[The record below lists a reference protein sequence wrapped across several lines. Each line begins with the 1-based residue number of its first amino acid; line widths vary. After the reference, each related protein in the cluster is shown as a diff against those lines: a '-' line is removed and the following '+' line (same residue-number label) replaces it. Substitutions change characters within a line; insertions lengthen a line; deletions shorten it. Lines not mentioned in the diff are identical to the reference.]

1 MRAVL
6 LRGVLDLA
14 LFVRVP
20 ALALVYPELLGHGVF
35 HGAGVL
41 AAHLVVRNPPVLRCA
56 FAVLGQFGF
65 VVDLCLR
72 IVVFHPAGVPQVA
85 YVHVQALE
93 GDARGDDAVQLAG
106 LDLGVEQAVAQRRAV
121 NHLGLGTGDCAVAL
135 QGRKVAPQ
143 GGGKVI
149 FQLLIRNFAV
159 AGATYSVAESCTSY

>member
-1 MRAVL
+1 MRAVCQG
-6 LRGVLDLA
+6 GVLNLA
-14 LFVRVP
+14 VLVRVA

-35 HGAGVL
+35 HGAAVL
-41 AAHLVVRNPPVLRCA
+41 PPHLVVRNPPVLRCA

-65 VVDLCLR
+65 VVDGGAGV
-72 IVVFHPAGVPQVA
+72 VVFHPPGVPQVPD
-85 YVHVQALE
+85 VHVQPLE
-93 GDARGDDAVQLAG
+93 GNARGHDAVQLAG

>member
-1 MRAVL
+1 MRAVCFG
-6 LRGVLDLA
+6 GVLNLP

-20 ALALVYPELLGHGVF
+20 ALAFVHPELFWHRVL
-35 HGAGVL
+35 HGAAVL
-41 AAHLVVRNPPVLRCA
+41 PPQLVVRNPPVLRCS
-56 FAVLGQFGF
+56 FAVAGQFGF
-65 VVDLCLR
+65 GVDGCLGVVVL
-72 IVVFHPAGVPQVA
+72 HPPGMPQVPD
-85 YVHVQALE
+85 VHVQALE

>member
-1 MRAVL
+1 M
-6 LRGVLDLA
+6 DLA
-14 LFVRVP
+14 LFVLVP
-20 ALALVYPELLGHGVF
+20 ALALVHPELFRHCVF
-35 HGAGVL
+35 HRAVVL
-41 AAHLVVRNPPVLRCA
+41 PPQLVVRNPPVLRCA
-56 FAVLGQFGF
+56 FAVMGQFGF
-65 VVDLCLR
+65 GVDRALWV
-72 IVVFHPAGVPQVA
+72 VVFHPADAAQVPD
-85 YVHVQALE
+85 VHVQALE
-93 GDARGDDAVQLAG
+93 ADARGHNAVQLAG

>member
-1 MRAVL
+1 M
-6 LRGVLDLA
+6 
-14 LFVRVP
+14 
-20 ALALVYPELLGHGVF
+20 
-35 HGAGVL
+35 
-41 AAHLVVRNPPVLRCA
+41 
-56 FAVLGQFGF
+56 
-65 VVDLCLR
+65 
-72 IVVFHPAGVPQVA
+72 PQVA
-85 YVHVQALE
+85 YVHIQALE

>member
-1 MRAVL
+1 ML
-6 LRGVLDLA
+6 HCTGTL
-14 LFVRVP
+14 P
-20 ALALVYPELLGHGVF
+20 P
-35 HGAGVL
+35 
-41 AAHLVVRNPPVLRCA
+41 HLVVRNPPVLRCA

-65 VVDLCLR
+65 VVDRCLR
-72 IVVFHPAGVPQVA
+72 VVVFHPPGVPQVPH
-85 YVHVQALE
+85 VHVQPLE
-93 GDARGDDAVQLAG
+93 ADAGGHDAVEFVG

-121 NHLGLGTGDCAVAL
+121 DHLGLGTGDCAVAL

>member
-1 MRAVL
+1 ML
-6 LRGVLDLA
+6 HCTGTL
-14 LFVRVP
+14 P
-20 ALALVYPELLGHGVF
+20 P
-35 HGAGVL
+35 
-41 AAHLVVRNPPVLRCA
+41 HLVVRNPPVLRCA
-56 FAVLGQFGF
+56 FAVGGQFGF
-65 VVDLCLR
+65 VVDGGAGV
-72 IVVFHPAGVPQVA
+72 VVFHPPGVPQVA
-85 YVHVQALE
+85 YVHVQPLE
-93 GDARGDDAVQLAG
+93 GNAGGHDAVQLAR

>member
-1 MRAVL
+1 M
-6 LRGVLDLA
+6 
-14 LFVRVP
+14 
-20 ALALVYPELLGHGVF
+20 
-35 HGAGVL
+35 
-41 AAHLVVRNPPVLRCA
+41 
-56 FAVLGQFGF
+56 
-65 VVDLCLR
+65 
-72 IVVFHPAGVPQVA
+72 PQVA

>member
-1 MRAVL
+1 ML
-6 LRGVLDLA
+6 HCTGTL
-14 LFVRVP
+14 P
-20 ALALVYPELLGHGVF
+20 P
-35 HGAGVL
+35 
-41 AAHLVVRNPPVLRCA
+41 HLVVRNPPVLRCA
-56 FAVLGQFGF
+56 FAVGGQFGF

-72 IVVFHPAGVPQVA
+72 IVVFHPPGVPQVA

-93 GDARGDDAVQLAG
+93 ADARGHNAVQLAG